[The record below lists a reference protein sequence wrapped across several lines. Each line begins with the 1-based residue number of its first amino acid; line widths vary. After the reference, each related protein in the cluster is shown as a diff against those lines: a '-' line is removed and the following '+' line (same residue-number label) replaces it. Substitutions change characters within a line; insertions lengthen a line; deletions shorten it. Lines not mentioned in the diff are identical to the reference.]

1 MTLGLSYRS
10 DSKRAEAVVAEIKS
24 LGRKAFALQS
34 DVAREDEVVALFARV
49 DKELGPLTALVNN
62 AGITGRAARVQDVD
76 AASVNEVLAANVTGS
91 FICAREAVRR
101 MSTRQGGR
109 GGAIVNISSAASR
122 HGSPGE
128 YVHYA
133 ASKGAIDTFTV
144 GLAKEVADDGIRVN
158 AIRPGLIDTEIHAS
172 SGIPDRVARI
182 TPTIPLKRIGS
193 ADEVAARGSVAA
205 VGRRVLR
212 HGRDPGCV
220 GGTVNFNSLPGSE
233 WLLKRTRITP
243 SGANAPTYF
252 ARDRRTA
259 PN

>member
-1 MTLGLSYRS
+1 MTQTILITGGGRGIGAATAIAAARAGYDVALSYKR
-10 DSKRAEAVVAEIKS
+10 DSGRADTVVAEIKG

-34 DVAREDEVVALFARV
+34 DVAQENDVVALFARV
-49 DKELGPLTALVNN
+49 DRELGPLNALVNN
-62 AGITGRAARVQDVD
+62 AGITGRAVRVQDVD
-76 AASVNEVLAANVTGS
+76 AATVNEVLAANVTGS
-91 FICAREAVRR
+91 FLCAREAVKR

-172 SGIPDRVARI
+172 SGIPDRVTRI
-182 TPTIPLKRIGS
+182 VPTVPLKRIGTG
-193 ADEVAARGSVAA
+193 DEVAAA
-205 VGRRVLR
+205 VL
-212 HGRDPGCV
+212 
-220 GGTVNFNSLPGSE
+220 
-233 WLLKRTRITP
+233 WLLSDAASYVTGAILDV
-243 SGANAPTYF
+243 SGG
-252 ARDRRTA
+252 R
-259 PN
+259 

>member
-1 MTLGLSYRS
+1 MAQNILITGGGRGIGAAIAVAAARAGYDVALSYKS
-10 DSKRAEAVVAEIKS
+10 DSKHAEAVVAEIKA

-34 DVAREDEVVALFARV
+34 DVARENEVVALFARV
-49 DKELGPLTALVNN
+49 DKELGPLNALVNN

-76 AASVNEVLAANVTGS
+76 AASVNEVMAANVTGS

-101 MSTRQGGR
+101 MSTRQGGQ

-128 YVHYA
+128 YIHYA

-182 TPTIPLKRIGS
+182 TPTIPLKRIGR
-193 ADEVAARGSVAA
+193 ADEVAAA
-205 VGRRVLR
+205 VL
-212 HGRDPGCV
+212 
-220 GGTVNFNSLPGSE
+220 
-233 WLLKRTRITP
+233 WLLSDAASYVTGAILDV
-243 SGANAPTYF
+243 SGG
-252 ARDRRTA
+252 R
-259 PN
+259 

>member
-1 MTLGLSYRS
+1 MAQNILITGGGRGIGAAIAIAAARAGYDVAFSYKS
-10 DSKRAEAVVAEIKS
+10 DSKRAEAVVADIKS
-24 LGRKAFALQS
+24 IGRKAFALQS

-49 DKELGPLTALVNN
+49 DKELGPLNALVNN

-76 AASVNEVLAANVTGS
+76 AATVNEVMAANVTGS
-91 FICAREAVRR
+91 FICAREAVKR
-101 MSTRQGGR
+101 MSIRRGGR

-128 YVHYA
+128 YIHYA

-182 TPTIPLKRIGS
+182 TPTIPLKRIGR
-193 ADEVAARGSVAA
+193 ADEVAAA
-205 VGRRVLR
+205 VL
-212 HGRDPGCV
+212 
-220 GGTVNFNSLPGSE
+220 
-233 WLLKRTRITP
+233 WLLSDAASYVTGTILDV
-243 SGANAPTYF
+243 SGG
-252 ARDRRTA
+252 R
-259 PN
+259 

>member
-1 MTLGLSYRS
+1 MAKNILITGGGRGIGAAIAIAAARAGYDVGFSYKS
-10 DSKRAEAVVAEIKS
+10 DSKRAEAVVAEIKA
-24 LGRKAFALQS
+24 LGRKAFALKS

-49 DKELGPLTALVNN
+49 DRELGPLSALVNN
-62 AGITGRAARVQDVD
+62 AGITGRAARVQEID

-91 FICAREAVRR
+91 FICAREAVKR

-128 YVHYA
+128 YIHYA

-158 AIRPGLIDTEIHAS
+158 AIRPGLIDTEIHTS

-182 TPTIPLKRIGS
+182 TPTIPLKRIGR
-193 ADEVAARGSVAA
+193 ADEVGAA
-205 VGRRVLR
+205 VL
-212 HGRDPGCV
+212 
-220 GGTVNFNSLPGSE
+220 
-233 WLLKRTRITP
+233 WLLSDAASYVTGAILDV
-243 SGANAPTYF
+243 SGG
-252 ARDRRTA
+252 R
-259 PN
+259 

>member
-1 MTLGLSYRS
+1 MAQNILITGGGRGIGAAIAVAAARAGYDVALSYKS
-10 DSKRAEAVVAEIKS
+10 DSKRAEAVAAEIKA

-34 DVAREDEVVALFARV
+34 DVARENEVVALFARV
-49 DKELGPLTALVNN
+49 DKELGPLNALVNN

-76 AASVNEVLAANVTGS
+76 AASVNEVMAANVTGS

-101 MSTRQGGR
+101 MSTRQGGQ

-128 YVHYA
+128 YIHYA

-182 TPTIPLKRIGS
+182 TPTIPLKRIGR
-193 ADEVAARGSVAA
+193 ADEVAAA
-205 VGRRVLR
+205 VL
-212 HGRDPGCV
+212 
-220 GGTVNFNSLPGSE
+220 
-233 WLLKRTRITP
+233 WLLSDAASYVTGAILDV
-243 SGANAPTYF
+243 SGG
-252 ARDRRTA
+252 R
-259 PN
+259 

>member
-1 MTLGLSYRS
+1 MAQNILVTGGGRGIGAAVAIVAARSGYDVGLSYKS
-10 DSKRAEAVVAEIKS
+10 DSGRADAVVAEIKA

-34 DVAREDEVVALFARV
+34 DVAHEDQVVSLFTQMDR
-49 DKELGPLTALVNN
+49 ELGPLNALVNN
-62 AGITGRAARVQDVD
+62 AGITGGAVRVQDVD
-76 AASVNEVLAANVTGS
+76 AAAINEVLAANVTGS
-91 FICAREAVRR
+91 FICAREAVKR

-172 SGIPDRVARI
+172 SGLPDRVARI
-182 TPTIPLKRIGS
+182 TPTIPLKRIGR
-193 ADEVAARGSVAA
+193 ADEVAAA
-205 VGRRVLR
+205 VL
-212 HGRDPGCV
+212 
-220 GGTVNFNSLPGSE
+220 
-233 WLLKRTRITP
+233 WLLSDAASYVTGAILDV
-243 SGANAPTYF
+243 SGG
-252 ARDRRTA
+252 R
-259 PN
+259 